1 MIIQMTFNDNDFTDI
16 LFRFSKNMYINLTDG
31 INMDASKEEIRTY
44 IELLNPNI
52 GKKLTDEEKKKI
64 KKRCEKMI
72 EEFIICCTENR
83 DDLPYLKQAL
93 KVKIIDSVEDKWEN
107 GEVVYWL
114 QHSGAVVK
122 Q

>member
-16 LFRFSKNMYINLTDG
+16 LFRFSKNMYMNLTDG
-31 INMDASKEEIRTY
+31 INMNASREEVRAY
-44 IELLNPNI
+44 NELLNPNI
-52 GKKLTDEEKKKI
+52 DKKLTDEEKKKI

-72 EEFIICCTENR
+72 EEFIVYCTENGG
-83 DDLPYLKQAL
+83 DLPYLKQSL
-93 KVKIIDSVEDKWEN
+93 KVNIINSVEDKWEN

-114 QHSGAVVK
+114 QHSGAVVR